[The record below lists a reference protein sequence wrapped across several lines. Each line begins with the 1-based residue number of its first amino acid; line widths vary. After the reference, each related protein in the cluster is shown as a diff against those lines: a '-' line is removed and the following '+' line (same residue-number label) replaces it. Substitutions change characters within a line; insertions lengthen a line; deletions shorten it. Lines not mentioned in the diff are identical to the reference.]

1 MLHISKV
8 IYDKSLLIM
17 ELVLYLNYM
26 LIINNFY
33 ACKDNTFVAM
43 MQEKKREKY

>member
-1 MLHISKV
+1 
-8 IYDKSLLIM
+8 M

-26 LIINNFY
+26 LFFLYYY

>member
-1 MLHISKV
+1 
-8 IYDKSLLIM
+8 M

-26 LIINNFY
+26 FIVYNFY